1 MKALLQRA
9 DIRGFIAAIFL
20 MGLLR
25 FVLTTAGVADST
37 VKFFSMSVILL
48 AGTIYFALHTETH
61 KERLK
66 ASYLLFF
73 PYMVVEVAALAYTW
87 ATGRQTI
94 FHAAE
99 YSFGTSIGL
108 HTVGHLIGGLTWE
121 PLIAFVIMEVVWL
134 IAGLFSPKTGSGE

>member
-1 MKALLQRA
+1 M
-9 DIRGFIAAIFL
+9 RGFIAAVFL
-20 MGLLR
+20 LGLAR
-25 FVLTTAGVADST
+25 FVLTVAGFPDSM
-37 VKFFSMSVILL
+37 VKFVSMSVVLT
-48 AGTIYFALHTETH
+48 AGMIYFALRTNRH
-61 KERLK
+61 KERLW

-121 PLIAFVIMEVVWL
+121 PLISFVVMEVIWW
-134 IAGLFSPKTGSGE
+134 IAGRFRRS